1 MFNLRQKLFITV
13 FLVIST
19 ALIIPGIFYTNQT
32 DRQAREEI
40 ASSLITHINTFI
52 IYYNS
57 ANISP
62 YDAARNFSNASG
74 LRVTLVDS
82 DGKVVGESN
91 VNELDMSKMDNH
103 IDRPEISN
111 AIKDGISKIERY
123 SNTLNEEFI
132 YVVKKVDLPDFSF
145 VRVAQTMDFV
155 NLLVGHRS
163 GTRINIF
170 IIVSIGLLIFTI
182 LVDRWIN
189 TPIRKVADFAKN
201 IKDGNFENRIK
212 IKSSDEIGELAKNM
226 NQLAETIEADISNM
240 KKMEDVRTEF
250 LSNVT
255 HELKTPI
262 ASIVGYLETLKDG
275 ALKDKDVNKTFIKRS
290 LKNAKRLEALVT
302 DLVDISRIETGEM
315 EIQLEKVN
323 IQPILEEV
331 VNDARQRN
339 RNLELDIKLSLG
351 DQKEIVVY
359 GNSDRL
365 RQVFDNL
372 VSNAIRYTESG
383 NVIISAEIRDTEVE
397 FTVSDTGMGMDSES
411 IERIFERFFRTD
423 DARKIV
429 RGGTGLGLAICKHI
443 IEAHNS
449 SLSVDSIEKEG
460 STFAFSLEC
469 LSLIHI

>member
-32 DRQAREEI
+32 DREAREEI

-62 YDAARNFSNASG
+62 YDAARNFSDASG

-82 DGKVVGESN
+82 DGLVVGESN
-91 VNELDMSKMDNH
+91 VNELEMSKMDNH

-111 AIKDGISKIERY
+111 SIKDGISKIERY
-123 SNTLNEEFI
+123 SNRLNEEFI

-182 LVDRWIN
+182 LVDRWIK

-411 IERIFERFFRTD
+411 TERIFERFFRTD

-469 LSLIHI
+469 YEA

>member
-32 DRQAREEI
+32 DREAREEI

-62 YDAARNFSNASG
+62 YDAARNFSDASG

-82 DGKVVGESN
+82 DGLVVGESN
-91 VNELDMSKMDNH
+91 VNELEMSKMDNH

-449 SLSVDSIEKEG
+449 SLIVDSIEKEG
-460 STFAFSLEC
+460 STFAFSLKC
-469 LSLIHI
+469 

>member
-19 ALIIPGIFYTNQT
+19 ALIIPGILYTNQT
-32 DRQAREEI
+32 DREAREEI

-62 YDAARNFSNASG
+62 YDAARNFSDASG

-82 DGKVVGESN
+82 DGLVVGESN
-91 VNELDMSKMDNH
+91 VNELEMSKMDNH

-469 LSLIHI
+469 YEA

>member
-32 DRQAREEI
+32 DREAREEI

-62 YDAARNFSNASG
+62 YDAARNFSDASG

-82 DGKVVGESN
+82 DGLVVGESN
-91 VNELDMSKMDNH
+91 VNELEMSKMDNH

-397 FTVSDTGMGMDSES
+397 FTVSDTGMGLDSDS

-449 SLSVDSIEKEG
+449 SLSVYSIEKEG
-460 STFAFSLEC
+460 SKFAFSLEC
-469 LSLIHI
+469 YEA

>member
-32 DRQAREEI
+32 DREAREEI

-62 YDAARNFSNASG
+62 YDAAKNFSNASG

-111 AIKDGISKIERY
+111 SIKDGISKIERY
-123 SNTLNEEFI
+123 SNTLIEEFI

-155 NLLVGHRS
+155 NLLVEHRS

-170 IIVSIGLLIFTI
+170 IIISIGLLIFTI

-201 IKDGNFENRIK
+201 IKDGKFENRIK
-212 IKSSDEIGELAKNM
+212 IKSI
-226 NQLAETIEADISNM
+226 
-240 KKMEDVRTEF
+240 
-250 LSNVT
+250 
-255 HELKTPI
+255 
-262 ASIVGYLETLKDG
+262 
-275 ALKDKDVNKTFIKRS
+275 
-290 LKNAKRLEALVT
+290 
-302 DLVDISRIETGEM
+302 
-315 EIQLEKVN
+315 
-323 IQPILEEV
+323 
-331 VNDARQRN
+331 
-339 RNLELDIKLSLG
+339 
-351 DQKEIVVY
+351 
-359 GNSDRL
+359 
-365 RQVFDNL
+365 
-372 VSNAIRYTESG
+372 
-383 NVIISAEIRDTEVE
+383 
-397 FTVSDTGMGMDSES
+397 
-411 IERIFERFFRTD
+411 
-423 DARKIV
+423 
-429 RGGTGLGLAICKHI
+429 
-443 IEAHNS
+443 
-449 SLSVDSIEKEG
+449 
-460 STFAFSLEC
+460 
-469 LSLIHI
+469 

>member
-32 DRQAREEI
+32 DREAREEI

-62 YDAARNFSNASG
+62 YDAARNFSDASG

-82 DGKVVGESN
+82 DGLVVGESN
-91 VNELDMSKMDNH
+91 VNELEMSKMDNH

-201 IKDGNFENRIK
+201 IKDGKFENRIK

-411 IERIFERFFRTD
+411 KERIFERFFRTD

-469 LSLIHI
+469 YEA

>member
-32 DRQAREEI
+32 DREAREEI

-469 LSLIHI
+469 YEA

>member
-1 MFNLRQKLFITV
+1 MFNLRLKLFITV

-32 DRQAREEI
+32 DREAREEI

-62 YDAARNFSNASG
+62 YDAARNFSDASG

-82 DGKVVGESN
+82 DGLVVGESN
-91 VNELDMSKMDNH
+91 VNELEMSKMDNH

-383 NVIISAEIRDTEVE
+383 NVIISAEIRDTVVE

-449 SLSVDSIEKEG
+449 SLSVDSIEQEG

-469 LSLIHI
+469 YEA

>member
-32 DRQAREEI
+32 DREAREEI

-372 VSNAIRYTESG
+372 VSNAIRYTEIG
-383 NVIISAEIRDTEVE
+383 NVIISAEITDTEVE

-411 IERIFERFFRTD
+411 KERIFERFFRTD

-469 LSLIHI
+469 YEA

>member
-1 MFNLRQKLFITV
+1 
-13 FLVIST
+13 
-19 ALIIPGIFYTNQT
+19 
-32 DRQAREEI
+32 
-40 ASSLITHINTFI
+40 
-52 IYYNS
+52 
-57 ANISP
+57 
-62 YDAARNFSNASG
+62 
-74 LRVTLVDS
+74 
-82 DGKVVGESN
+82 
-91 VNELDMSKMDNH
+91 
-103 IDRPEISN
+103 
-111 AIKDGISKIERY
+111 
-123 SNTLNEEFI
+123 
-132 YVVKKVDLPDFSF
+132 
-145 VRVAQTMDFV
+145 MDFV
-155 NLLVGHRS
+155 NLLVEHRS

-170 IIVSIGLLIFTI
+170 IIISIGLLIFTI

-201 IKDGNFENRIK
+201 IKDGKFENRIK

-372 VSNAIRYTESG
+372 VSNAIRYTEIG
-383 NVIISAEIRDTEVE
+383 NVIISAEITDTEVE

-411 IERIFERFFRTD
+411 KERIFERFFRTD

-469 LSLIHI
+469 YEA

>member
-32 DRQAREEI
+32 DREAREEI

-62 YDAARNFSNASG
+62 YDAARNFSDASG

-82 DGKVVGESN
+82 DGLVVGESN
-91 VNELDMSKMDNH
+91 VNELEMSKMDNH

-372 VSNAIRYTESG
+372 VSNAIRYTEIG
-383 NVIISAEIRDTEVE
+383 NVIISAEITDTEVE

-411 IERIFERFFRTD
+411 KERIFERFFRTD

-469 LSLIHI
+469 YEA

>member
-1 MFNLRQKLFITV
+1 LFNLRQKLFITV

-32 DRQAREEI
+32 DREAREEI

-62 YDAARNFSNASG
+62 YDAARNFSDASG

-82 DGKVVGESN
+82 DGLVVGESN
-91 VNELDMSKMDNH
+91 VNELEMSKMDNH

-411 IERIFERFFRTD
+411 VERIFERFFRTD

-469 LSLIHI
+469 YEA

>member
-32 DRQAREEI
+32 DREAREEI

-62 YDAARNFSNASG
+62 YDAARNFSDASG

-82 DGKVVGESN
+82 DGLVVGESN
-91 VNELDMSKMDNH
+91 VNELEMSKMDNH

-132 YVVKKVDLPDFSF
+132 YVVKKVDIPDFSF

-339 RNLELDIKLSLG
+339 RNLELDINLSLG

-469 LSLIHI
+469 YEA

>member
-32 DRQAREEI
+32 DREAREEI

-62 YDAARNFSNASG
+62 YDAARNFSDASG

-82 DGKVVGESN
+82 DGLVVGESN
-91 VNELDMSKMDNH
+91 VNELEMSKMDNH

-189 TPIRKVADFAKN
+189 TPIRKVADFARN

-469 LSLIHI
+469 YEA

>member
-32 DRQAREEI
+32 DREAREEI

-62 YDAARNFSNASG
+62 YDAAKNFSNASG

-469 LSLIHI
+469 YEA

>member
-32 DRQAREEI
+32 DREAREEI

-62 YDAARNFSNASG
+62 YDAAKNFSNASG

-91 VNELDMSKMDNH
+91 VNELEMSKMDNH

-469 LSLIHI
+469 YEA

>member
-32 DRQAREEI
+32 DREAREEI

-62 YDAARNFSNASG
+62 YDAARNFSDASG

-82 DGKVVGESN
+82 DGLVVGESN
-91 VNELDMSKMDNH
+91 VNELEMSKMDNH
-103 IDRPEISN
+103 IDRHEISN

-469 LSLIHI
+469 YEA

>member
-1 MFNLRQKLFITV
+1 M
-13 FLVIST
+13 
-19 ALIIPGIFYTNQT
+19 
-32 DRQAREEI
+32 
-40 ASSLITHINTFI
+40 
-52 IYYNS
+52 
-57 ANISP
+57 
-62 YDAARNFSNASG
+62 
-74 LRVTLVDS
+74 
-82 DGKVVGESN
+82 
-91 VNELDMSKMDNH
+91 
-103 IDRPEISN
+103 
-111 AIKDGISKIERY
+111 
-123 SNTLNEEFI
+123 
-132 YVVKKVDLPDFSF
+132 
-145 VRVAQTMDFV
+145 
-155 NLLVGHRS
+155 
-163 GTRINIF
+163 
-170 IIVSIGLLIFTI
+170 
-182 LVDRWIN
+182 VDRWIN

-383 NVIISAEIRDTEVE
+383 NVIISAEITDTEVE

-411 IERIFERFFRTD
+411 KERIFERFFRTD

-469 LSLIHI
+469 YEA

>member
-32 DRQAREEI
+32 DREAREEI

-62 YDAARNFSNASG
+62 YDAARNFSDASG

-82 DGKVVGESN
+82 DGLVVGESN
-91 VNELDMSKMDNH
+91 VNELEMSKMDNH

-201 IKDGNFENRIK
+201 IKDGKFENRIK

-372 VSNAIRYTESG
+372 VSNAIRYTEIG
-383 NVIISAEIRDTEVE
+383 NVIISAEITDTEVE

-411 IERIFERFFRTD
+411 KERIFERFFRTD

-469 LSLIHI
+469 YEA

>member
-32 DRQAREEI
+32 DREAREEI

-62 YDAARNFSNASG
+62 YDAAKNFSNASG

-82 DGKVVGESN
+82 DGVVVGESN
-91 VNELDMSKMDNH
+91 VNELEMSKMDNH

-469 LSLIHI
+469 YEA

>member
-32 DRQAREEI
+32 DREAREEI

-62 YDAARNFSNASG
+62 YDAAKNFSNASG

-111 AIKDGISKIERY
+111 SIKDGISKIERY

-155 NLLVGHRS
+155 NLLVEHRS
-163 GTRINIF
+163 GTRIDIF
-170 IIVSIGLLIFTI
+170 IIISIGLLIFTI

-201 IKDGNFENRIK
+201 IKDGKFENRIK

-372 VSNAIRYTESG
+372 VSNAIRYTEIG
-383 NVIISAEIRDTEVE
+383 NVIISAEITDTEVE

-411 IERIFERFFRTD
+411 KERIFERFFRTD

-449 SLSVDSIEKEG
+449 SLSVDSIEQEG

-469 LSLIHI
+469 YEA

>member
-32 DRQAREEI
+32 DREAREEI

-62 YDAARNFSNASG
+62 YDAAKNFSNASG

-132 YVVKKVDLPDFSF
+132 YVVKKVDIPDFSF

-201 IKDGNFENRIK
+201 IKDGKFENRIK

-372 VSNAIRYTESG
+372 VSNAIRYTEIG
-383 NVIISAEIRDTEVE
+383 NVIISAEITDTEVE

-411 IERIFERFFRTD
+411 KERIFERFFRTD

-469 LSLIHI
+469 YEA

>member
-32 DRQAREEI
+32 DREAREEI

-62 YDAARNFSNASG
+62 YDAAKNFSNASG

-82 DGKVVGESN
+82 DGVVVGESN
-91 VNELDMSKMDNH
+91 VNELEMSKMDNH

-411 IERIFERFFRTD
+411 KARIFERFFRTD

-460 STFAFSLEC
+460 STFAFSLDC
-469 LSLIHI
+469 

>member
-32 DRQAREEI
+32 DREAREEI

-62 YDAARNFSNASG
+62 YDAAKNFSNASD

-469 LSLIHI
+469 YEA